1 MTRQQDPATE
11 LTYLTST
18 YLAVPGKYIWE
29 CPVIHRKPKL
39 ADRIE
44 RGLTIIPGIATGRAN
59 FWTGRIHITC
69 TDEHVDSE
77 QSRAVLAQCVDQV
90 VRVCV
95 EEDADGRPDAPPA
108 DPRDPA
114 GMAAASLRLT
124 RELAELLYR
133 EASTALQ
140 NASDKDPAQQSPIVR
155 LWTQMRGVVR
165 PPAQAPATPP
175 EGEAGEIVVE
185 PVVEPVDEGA
195 PQAHAEPPPPGP
207 NPNPLYASMPSLEP
221 LVTGLAHSLIERYG
235 EARIA
240 ELLETARTSSP
251 TSLLQ
256 SLLNGPTTAA
266 PTSTD
271 PASPS
276 AGRIIG
282 GLFSRIGQIGSLLRE
297 AAKAPPPPNAQP
309 PADEP

>member
-1 MTRQQDPATE
+1 MTRQQDQATE

-44 RGLTIIPGIATGRAN
+44 RGLTIIPGVATGRAN

-69 TDEHVDSE
+69 SDEHVDSE

-95 EEDADGRPDAPPA
+95 EEDAEGRPDAPPV
-108 DPRDPA
+108 DSRDPA

-140 NASDKDPAQQSPIVR
+140 NASEKDPAQQSPIVR

-165 PPAQAPATPP
+165 PSAQAPATPP
-175 EGEAGEIVVE
+175 EGEPGEIVVE
-185 PVVEPVDEGA
+185 PVVDGA
-195 PQAHAEPPPPGP
+195 PQAKAEPPPPGP

-251 TSLLQ
+251 TTLLQ
-256 SLLNGPTTAA
+256 SLLNA
-266 PTSTD
+266 PASGGTTSTE
-271 PASPS
+271 PAPPS
-276 AGRIIG
+276 AGRFIG
-282 GLFSRIGQIGSLLRE
+282 GLFNRIGQIGSLLRE
-297 AAKAPPPPNAQP
+297 AAKAPPPPPAAQP